1 MKINEDPYI
10 PIEPEING
18 YVRQDEPDL
27 SEFSS
32 YSYKDKPTKEDLL
45 YLINWKNKV
54 IELRDSNNGKFLY
67 DVFDDEAKRII
78 VFLNKFSE

>member
-32 YSYKDKPTKEDLL
+32 HSYIDKPTKEDLIDL
-45 YLINWKNKV
+45 RNWKNKV
-54 IELRDSNNGKFLY
+54 IELRDLNKGKFLY
-67 DVFDDEAKRII
+67 DVFDDEAKRIF
-78 VFLNKFSE
+78 VFLNKYSE